1 MVGLYCASK
10 AALETFSMAMRME
23 LRPAAVKVAIVGMG
37 AVESDLDRNRVV
49 DDGTGSCYEVLA
61 SRMIA
66 RTRAMRDRALPAV
79 EVARVVEQV
88 MLDPDPPFR
97 TYVGEGFGEAL
108 AAMVSL
114 SDEAFEAQVYGAL
127 MGADV

>member
-1 MVGLYCASK
+1 
-10 AALETFSMAMRME
+10 
-23 LRPAAVKVAIVGMG
+23 
-37 AVESDLDRNRVV
+37 
-49 DDGTGSCYEVLA
+49 
-61 SRMIA
+61 
-66 RTRAMRDRALPAV
+66 
-79 EVARVVEQV
+79 